1 MFIRVW
7 ANFWLSHCCRS
18 CYRLIIYDRINLVL
32 VLIENYYIKGSIV
45 MGLPVKWMVYDG
57 KSQTKM
63 GYPYFRKP
71 LYIYIEAFEH
81 ILKDL
86 KSDH

>member
-1 MFIRVW
+1 MEV
-7 ANFWLSHCCRS
+7 H
-18 CYRLIIYDRINLVL
+18 
-32 VLIENYYIKGSIV
+32 IV
-45 MGLPVKWMVYDG
+45 MGLPLKWMVYDG
-57 KSQTKM
+57 KSQTKT

-71 LYIYIEAFEH
+71 LYIEPFEH